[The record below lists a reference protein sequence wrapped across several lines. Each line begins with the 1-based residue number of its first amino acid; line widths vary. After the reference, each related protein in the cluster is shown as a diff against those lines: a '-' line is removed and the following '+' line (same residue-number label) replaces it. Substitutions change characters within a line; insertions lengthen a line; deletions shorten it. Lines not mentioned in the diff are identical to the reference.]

1 MNKDLF
7 LKNTQA
13 LFEVDQILAYKLRS
27 LEKIDFK
34 ILQNENGINFIK
46 DDIAL
51 YKNPNQELLENL
63 TLFKSEYEKYPV
75 LFFYG
80 FGNGVF
86 YKALCKNKNHKHI
99 IIFEDELEILALA
112 FHLFDFTQEL
122 KNEKILLFHT
132 LSLTTAQLNTLFS
145 YPYIQTSMK
154 IFNLFIHCD
163 FYVNFFAKNIENL
176 NAKLIQTIRFIAL
189 NKGNDPQDSLVGI
202 KHTLNNLEYMLNHS
216 VFQNFLK
223 ERRAKVK
230 NAIIVATG
238 PSLAKQLPL
247 LKEYVGKASIFCADS
262 SYPILAKHGI
272 KPDYVLSLERIP
284 LTSEFFN
291 NDFKDFDKDILFII
305 TALTHENTI
314 KYLEQNHRN
323 YMLVHRPLHSAA
335 NLSLDDFG
343 YLGVGASVANMAYEL
358 ASALRHENIILIGQD
373 LAYDDKG
380 SSHTKDYVNINLHKD
395 DYQRDKDKFNTT
407 AYGGK
412 GTVQSSLVWNLFRQ
426 FFEKDIFFTKE
437 KLGITTYNCTEG
449 GARIEGSI
457 EKPFK
462 EACKNL
468 LKKDLSK
475 PFKLPKNL
483 DKTTIDN
490 LFKKTKQR
498 LHKYTIESK
507 NFITQCQ
514 KELQKLKYELEK
526 ENKNFKTLEKIQ
538 TNLLKLSKEFKQ
550 LKLFNELTQALHF
563 HNECEIVKFQVLK
576 DETQKENLE
585 LFLKTQYNFFSQAL
599 GYLDAQNDIIKQA
612 LKTKTK
618 NPI

>member
-1 MNKDLF
+1 MNKNLF

-80 FGNGVF
+80 FGNGMF
-86 YKALCKNKNHKHI
+86 YKALCENKNHKHI

-112 FHLFDFTQEL
+112 FHFFDFTQEL

-132 LSLTTAQLNTLFS
+132 SSLTSAQLNTLFS

-163 FYVNFFAKNIENL
+163 FYVNFFTKNIENL
-176 NAKLIQTIRFIAL
+176 NAKLIQTIRFITL

-323 YMLVHRPLHSAA
+323 YMLVHRPLYSAA
-335 NLSLDDFG
+335 NLKLDDFG

-437 KLGITTYNCTEG
+437 KLDITTYNCTEG

-462 EACKNL
+462 EACENL
-468 LKKDLSK
+468 LKEDLIK
-475 PFKLPKNL
+475 PFELPKNL
-483 DKTTIDN
+483 DKTTIDD
-490 LFKKTKQR
+490 LFRKTKQR

-576 DETQKENLE
+576 DDIQKENLE

-599 GYLDAQNDIIKQA
+599 GYLDAQNNIIKQA